1 VFAEIHAL
9 EDVCSSLEFDC
20 LNDIINEPDA
30 IGDATWATKFFRNNR
45 SSFVM
50 DSNNLRIAR
59 DNLERARE
67 SVDLLFTQH
76 NFLLKVVQESKRNPA
91 PDAHKEVKELNANAK
106 WLFGVAR
113 GAESYHICWNP
124 WIGQDIKPVEL
135 ADGTK
140 ASECLLKVELE
151 KSFFSPGGIL
161 NFVTGWD
168 MRTHHVETGERQTFA
183 YTASAPELMIIGFTL
198 TCNNANRKAASFR
211 ILSGG
216 LLQDHLSIRVNKPK
230 KYEWHCRVTYVEMQ
244 GSMAKLWSKMEK

>member
-59 DNLERARE
+59 DKLERARE

-76 NFLLKVVQESKRNPA
+76 NFLLKVVEESKRNPA
-91 PDAHKEVKELNANAK
+91 PDAHKEVKKFIANAK

-113 GAESYHICWNP
+113 GTESDHVCGNP

-151 KSFFSPGGIL
+151 NWKLLFSPGGIL
-161 NFVTGWD
+161 NFITGWN
-168 MRTHHVETGERQTFA
+168 MRTHRNTISERLSST
-183 YTASAPELMIIGFTL
+183 TSPPKVMIVGFTL

-230 KYEWHCRVTYVEMQ
+230 EYEWHCRVTYVEMQ